1 MSTKRTKGVE
11 EWIDDDAPS
20 TILDDWL
27 WIDYHDRINVLVE
40 APPKRP
46 SSSKTDAAAT
56 SVTKYLILEQSK
68 YALNDPS
75 LAIVGGIVEKDEFH
89 LDAAKREVLEE
100 MDVTCLRWTFLG
112 NNGGASSSGSGGGGG
127 YRTDVNRGM
136 GWVYPYLAEDCTY
149 NTAGGG
155 GGDGVDDD
163 VDDVA
168 DVVEGRDIEERSV
181 RGMTLDEVRAA
192 VMDGKFVE
200 VQWSNTVA
208 LAMLHLISWELSSHT
223 VRELIVDEEDHIIS
237 NVIGQGGGY
246 MKREGVTTSLSFR
259 SARPLDT

>member
-11 EWIDDDAPS
+11 EWIDDDSSS

-40 APPKRP
+40 APPKRS

-56 SVTKYLILEQSK
+56 AVTKYLILEQSK
-68 YALNDPS
+68 YALDDPS
-75 LAIVGGIVEKDEFH
+75 LAIVGGIVERDENH

-100 MDVTCLRWTFLG
+100 MDVTCLRWKFLG
-112 NNGGASSSGSGGGGG
+112 NNGGASSLGSGGGGG

-136 GWVYPYLAEDCTY
+136 GWVHPYLAEDCTY
-149 NTAGGG
+149 ITA

-163 VDDVA
+163 VDDGA
-168 DVVEGRDIEERSV
+168 DVVGGRDVEERSV
-181 RGMTLDEVRAA
+181 REMTLDEVRAA
-192 VMDGKFVE
+192 VMNGKFVE

-208 LAMLHLISWELSSHT
+208 LAMLHLISRELSSHT
-223 VRELIVDEEDHIIS
+223 V
-237 NVIGQGGGY
+237 
-246 MKREGVTTSLSFR
+246 
-259 SARPLDT
+259 